1 MTCVRTYFRH
11 FEVSLKNS
19 KIKFTFTR
27 SRSRLRIKN
36 SQSRSRLRNPA
47 VLQCFLLY
55 NFFIPRLQNWFL
67 LLTRF
72 SVRAIP
78 FHQTG
83 ARRRLCCPRDIFLEH
98 VIGSDFA
105 FLSISQINSVQ
116 FTFPGHGTGSDSFSY
131 PSIKSTHNF
140 LACRRELFRS
150 TIHQSNQLCVVPC
163 LRKYVKNNSSKRTTC
178 FVKVVIKN

>member
-1 MTCVRTYFRH
+1 MF
-11 FEVSLKNS
+11 S
-19 KIKFTFTR
+19 FTR

-105 FLSISQINSVQ
+105 LLSINQSITSVIELTNQPIITNQPISINKLHFQSINQLTCGGRSAGVAAVATGTVPYSTSVGYRADPPPPLQI
-116 FTFPGHGTGSDSFSY
+116 
-131 PSIKSTHNF
+131 
-140 LACRRELFRS
+140 RS
-150 TIHQSNQLCVVPC
+150 T
-163 LRKYVKNNSSKRTTC
+163 SSD
-178 FVKVVIKN
+178 

>member
-1 MTCVRTYFRH
+1 MF
-11 FEVSLKNS
+11 S
-19 KIKFTFTR
+19 FTR

-105 FLSISQINSVQ
+105 LLSINQINSVQ
-116 FTFPGHGTGSDSFSY
+116 FTFPGHCTGSDSFSY
-131 PSIKSTHNF
+131 LSIKSTQYCLQFLGMSPGVISVNYPSIKST
-140 LACRRELFRS
+140 LWSSLFAK
-150 TIHQSNQLCVVPC
+150 IC
-163 LRKYVKNNSSKRTTC
+163 
-178 FVKVVIKN
+178 